1 MTRRED
7 TLLEETLYEE
17 ELLPVCSPALLADWS
32 YWFAR
37 QGEST
42 PDLSRASGFRLYSM
56 LVQAAV
62 HGIGAAIGRPML
74 IARELEIRTLVPLFD
89 RQSEAPER
97 CCLITTAA
105 SRQRPEVRAFR
116 EWVLDEA
123 LLHDSTA
130 ARVEALFQLLVQDTT
145 AQNFGLPSSAIR
157 LRM

>member
-1 MTRRED
+1 M
-7 TLLEETLYEE
+7 ETLYEE
-17 ELLPVCSPALLADWS
+17 ELLPVVQPGPARG
-32 YWFAR
+32 R

-62 HGIGAAIGRPML
+62 HGIGAAIGRSML
-74 IARELEIRTLVPLFD
+74 IARELESRTLVPLFD
-89 RQSEAPER
+89 RQAEAPER

-123 LLHDSTA
+123 RA
-130 ARVEALFQLLVQDTT
+130 ALSGASPRA
-145 AQNFGLPSSAIR
+145 PS
-157 LRM
+157 